1 MKTKK
6 QMEKQSYR
14 FIGNHSAVKICEW
27 TKKSLIDKGACYKE
41 KFYGIKSHRCC
52 QISPW
57 VQCQNKCVHCWRAI
71 ELDFPI
77 NKKVDDNKKII
88 EECIKSQRKL
98 LSGYKGNA
106 KVNIKKYKEAQEPMQ
121 FAISLIGEPSLYP
134 KIGELIK
141 ELRKRGKTSF
151 LVTNGLCP
159 EVLNELNKKKQLP
172 TQLYVS
178 LNASN
183 KELYDKWHNSKEK
196 NAWKKFNETL
206 RLFPKLKTRKVIRM
220 TLVRGLNDKE
230 EYIRNFVKLILI
242 TKPNFV
248 EVKSFMSI
256 GFSRYRLG
264 YEKMLSHKEVKDYSK
279 KLVKELGNDYKI
291 LDEQEIS
298 RIVLIGKNRNKMK
311 IRESEI

>member
-206 RLFPKLKTRKVIRM
+206 RLFPKLKTRKVIMM
-220 TLVRGLNDKE
+220 TLVRVLNDKE

>member
-106 KVNIKKYKEAQEPMQ
+106 KVNIKKYKEAHEPMQ